1 MSIKIKLAE
10 KAKDVE
16 KVLNYF
22 LYIREPKKLY
32 EAMAHIPLAG
42 GKRLRPLMAQ
52 LTCEMVGGEG
62 SKCIPFAAALE
73 VIHNF
78 TLVHDDVMDE
88 AETRRGIE
96 AVNHRWGNLTAIL
109 AGDFLLAKASE
120 LAASLGTEVAE
131 LLAATIGRLCE
142 GQGRGYP

>member
-52 LTCEMVGGEG
+52 LTL
-62 SKCIPFAAALE
+62 SL
-73 VIHNF
+73 IH
-78 TLVHDDVMDE
+78 
-88 AETRRGIE
+88 I
-96 AVNHRWGNLTAIL
+96 
-109 AGDFLLAKASE
+109 
-120 LAASLGTEVAE
+120 
-131 LLAATIGRLCE
+131 
-142 GQGRGYP
+142 